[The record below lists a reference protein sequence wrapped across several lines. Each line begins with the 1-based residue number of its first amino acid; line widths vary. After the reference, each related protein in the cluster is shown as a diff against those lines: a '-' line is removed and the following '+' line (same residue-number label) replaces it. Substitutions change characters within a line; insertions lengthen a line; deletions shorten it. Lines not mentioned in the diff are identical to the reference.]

1 MNFSDPLI
9 RGSFVERYK
18 RFLSTIELDGGER
31 ITAHCPNPGS
41 MTGLLV
47 PSGEVWLSPALN
59 PKRKLRYTWELVCI
73 NGGYVGINTLLANR
87 IVEEGLNI
95 KKIPELADYSSVRR
109 EVRYGKNS
117 RVDFLLE
124 APKKPPCYVEVK
136 SVTLRLGESAAFP
149 DAVTAR
155 GTKHLNELM
164 KVVRSGKRA
173 VIFYLVQ
180 REDCNDFVLAEKID
194 RAYAE
199 GMWAAK
205 KVGVETLC
213 FTCKVSVQAIEL
225 DRPLPFPF

>member
-9 RGSFVERYK
+9 RGRFVERYK
-18 RFLSTIELDGGER
+18 RFLSTIELDGGES

-41 MTGLLV
+41 MAGLLV
-47 PSGEVWLSPALN
+47 PSGEVWLSPSRN

-87 IVEEGLNI
+87 IVEEGLNA
-95 KKIPELADYSSVRR
+95 KKIRELADYSSIRR

-124 APKKPPCYVEVK
+124 APEKPPCYVEVK

-155 GTKHLNELM
+155 GTKHLSELTE
-164 KVVRSGKRA
+164 VVRSGKRA
-173 VIFYLVQ
+173 VIFTSY
-180 REDCNDFVLAEKID
+180 NAKI
-194 RAYAE
+194 ATTSFSP
-199 GMWAAK
+199 K
-205 KVGVETLC
+205 KSIGPMLKRC
-213 FTCKVSVQAIEL
+213 GKL
-225 DRPLPFPF
+225 KK